1 MATTGMIIRF
11 EMISSLLVLLLVVK
25 LTQYRWE
32 MRSPNIRNLWRTTA
46 DKSVKLIGDAIMEGI
61 TYTVGVS
68 RE

>member
-11 EMISSLLVLLLVVK
+11 EMIFSLLVLLLVVK

-32 MRSPNIRNLWRTTA
+32 MRSPNIRNLWRTTD

>member
-11 EMISSLLVLLLVVK
+11 EMISSLLVLLLLVK

-32 MRSPNIRNLWRTTA
+32 MRSPNIRNLWRTTD

-61 TYTVGVS
+61 TYTVEAS

>member
-11 EMISSLLVLLLVVK
+11 EMIFSLLVLLLVVK

-32 MRSPNIRNLWRTTA
+32 MRSPNIRNLWRTTD

-61 TYTVGVS
+61 TYTVEAS